1 MFCCS
6 GSFMT
11 YWKIYEWAATS
22 SSSSFYVKVDRV
34 SRHTLANVFF
44 LEARAAEI
52 RWLITII
59 NVSSRDLMMDRGCF
73 AAASLTK
80 LFLADADDES
90 NRMLLAMIC
99 DEMIRSLWQWWLV
112 SRWNWSICFS
122 WHLNI
127 LSHSHT
133 VPALQRKKMINI
145 TWNLGPLRALISMSF
160 TPIGSWLDSA
170 LPSG

>member
-1 MFCCS
+1 MCFS
-6 GSFMT
+6 SKPERQRSDDWF
-11 YWKIYEWAATS
+11 YLFWRNLSSS
-22 SSSSFYVKVDRV
+22 SSSSFDRTSLFIIIV
-34 SRHTLANVFF
+34 IIV
-44 LEARAAEI
+44 I
-52 RWLITII
+52 VVIITII
-59 NVSSRDLMMDRGCF
+59 NVSSRDLMMDWGCF

-133 VPALQRKKMINI
+133 VPALQRKKMMNI